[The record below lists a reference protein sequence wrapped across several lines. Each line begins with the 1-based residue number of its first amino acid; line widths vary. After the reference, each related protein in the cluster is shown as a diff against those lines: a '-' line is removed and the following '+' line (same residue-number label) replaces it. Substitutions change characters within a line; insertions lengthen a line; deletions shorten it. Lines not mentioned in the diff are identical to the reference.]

1 MKKLNRVYFK
11 KFNSKSVL
19 FNIGL
24 WLSTFVILL
33 LAFTNIGYPKKIDF
47 IYTLSFLVSLSIPVI
62 INIYFLIPKLL
73 IREKYVA
80 YLLIFIANLIVFA
93 QLNIWF
99 FDRIINFLFPNYY
112 FISYHSNTK
121 RITIFSIFLIG
132 FTLIKLTQDW
142 IFLNKKENKDLV
154 QKNEEISNQL
164 YFLRS
169 QINPHFLFNS
179 LNVIYNLSLEKSNE
193 TPKAII
199 QLSDILRYIIYDS
212 ETNTV
217 SLKDEV
223 KLIKNYIAF
232 QSLRYQLDNYV
243 TFNWTIL
250 NEEFKIFP
258 MLFIPFIENCFKH
271 GISDKIEETKINIEL
286 IQEENYCL
294 LKLENKYDKP
304 DFKTAN
310 QFSGVGIA
318 NVKKNLALVY
328 PKAHELNISHSET
341 RFRVT
346 LKLFDYAN

>member
-1 MKKLNRVYFK
+1 
-11 KFNSKSVL
+11 
-19 FNIGL
+19 
-24 WLSTFVILL
+24 
-33 LAFTNIGYPKKIDF
+33 
-47 IYTLSFLVSLSIPVI
+47 
-62 INIYFLIPKLL
+62 
-73 IREKYVA
+73 
-80 YLLIFIANLIVFA
+80 LIVFA
-93 QLNIWF
+93 QLNILF
-99 FDRIINFLFPNYY
+99 FDRIINFIFPNYY

-223 KLIKNYIAF
+223 KLIENYIAF

-250 NEEFKIFP
+250 NEDFKIFP
-258 MLFIPFIENCFKH
+258 MLFMPFIENCFKH
-271 GISDKIEETKINIEL
+271 GILDKIEETKINIEL

-304 DFKTAN
+304 DFKTTN

-328 PKAHELNISHSET
+328 PKAHELNILNSET
-341 RFRVT
+341 HFRVT